1 MSEPGETGSSSGAS
15 STAGG
20 PRSHP
25 DAAVRGFGTRLA
37 SQSVVYGFGNV
48 LSKTIAVFLIP
59 VYTRV
64 LTPGDYGVVSIS
76 NVLYTLLMLFLNL
89 GTSSALF
96 RYYHE
101 AADDAERK
109 DYVTGA
115 FWLLMG
121 TATLIVALAMLAAG
135 PLAQLLFGSADKAAF
150 VRMTALWCFMSAFPL
165 VPLAIFRAEGKPR
178 LFISVTV
185 GSFLVN
191 VVMTIIFIV
200 VLRRGALGVIES
212 SVVATSMVAV
222 AILAFLARRVT
233 LRPSLSHVRAILSF
247 GLPLVPFGLGMLV
260 MNMGDR
266 VILNRIAGAT
276 ETGLYSLGYTAGML
290 VNLVLVQPF
299 QTAWW
304 PMVFASHKEE
314 GAAERFGRVLTY
326 LLFIGLAMALYLG
339 VLAREAIQIIAARP
353 FWASYN
359 VTFWVALAY
368 VMYGVFYCV
377 SVGSLLAGRSRHFTP
392 LALIGAGTALAGY
405 FVLIPPFGRL
415 GAAWATLLGFTVMS
429 VAGYLMAQPRYR
441 VPYEWSRIARLV
453 LVAGA
458 TYAITAG
465 IVIQPA
471 WLGLL
476 AKALLIGA
484 LYIGGLWVLRFFR
497 KSEIRKARELW
508 LSAVSRA
515 RLGPAEERAVE
526 ELEEALET
534 SERP

>member
-1 MSEPGETGSSSGAS
+1 LSEPGETGAPSGAAAPEGS
-15 STAGG
+15 EGA
-20 PRSHP
+20 P
-25 DAAVRGFGTRLA
+25 DASVRGFGTRLI
-37 SQSVVYGFGNV
+37 SQSAVYGLGNV
-48 LSKTIAVFLIP
+48 LSKTIAVFLVPI
-59 VYTRV
+59 YTRV
-64 LTPGDYGVVSIS
+64 LTPADYGLVSIS
-76 NVLYTLLMLFLNL
+76 NVLYTFLLLFLNL

-101 AADDAERK
+101 AADDGERK

-121 TATLIVALAMLAAG
+121 SAILIVAFAFLAAG
-135 PLAQLLFGSADKAAF
+135 PVAQLLFGHADKAGF

-165 VPLAIFRAEGKPR
+165 VPLAIFRAEGKPK

-200 VLRRGALGVIES
+200 VLRRGAIGVIES
-212 SVVATSMVAV
+212 SVVATAMVAV
-222 AILAFLARRVT
+222 AILAYLVRRIRF
-233 LRPSLSHVRAILSF
+233 RPRLSHVRAILSF

-260 MNMGDR
+260 INMGGR
-266 VILNRIAGAT
+266 VMLNRIAGAT

-326 LLFIGLAMALYLG
+326 LLFIGFAMALYLG
-339 VLAREAIQIIAARP
+339 VLAREAIEIIAARP
-353 FWASYN
+353 FWGSWD

-368 VMYGVFYCV
+368 VMYGAFYCV
-377 SVGSLLAGRSRHFTP
+377 SVGSLLAGRSKHFTP
-392 LALIGAGTALAGY
+392 LALIGAGAALAGY
-405 FVLIPPFGRL
+405 FVLIPRFGRL

-429 VAGYLMAQPRYR
+429 VAAFFMAQPRYR

-458 TYAITAG
+458 TYAITVG

-471 WLGLL
+471 WLGLI

-484 LYIGGLWVLRFFR
+484 FYLGGLWVLRFFR

-508 LSAVSRA
+508 LSAFSRA
-515 RLGPAEERAVE
+515 RLGPAEEQAVE